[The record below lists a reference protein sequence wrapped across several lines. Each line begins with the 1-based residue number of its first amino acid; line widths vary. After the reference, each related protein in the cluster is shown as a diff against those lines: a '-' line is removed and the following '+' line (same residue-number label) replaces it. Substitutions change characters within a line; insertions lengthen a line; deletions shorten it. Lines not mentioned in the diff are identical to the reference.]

1 MRTVITVPDTRAGR
15 VIARELGRLAII
27 RPVAC
32 EGDNYGH
39 VQGENAE
46 QIVRALRLSF
56 ADLVWMPA
64 PSR

>member
-1 MRTVITVPDTRAGR
+1 MRTIITVPDTKAGR

-27 RPVAC
+27 RPVAS
-32 EGDNYGH
+32 ENDNYGH

-56 ADLVWMPA
+56 AEIVWSVE
-64 PSR
+64 PSK